1 MAASVVR
8 ACRRVAA
15 GAGLKMDL
23 VASRMI
29 VPPSRLPAS
38 LAIRG
43 PGRLGAEGPTG
54 VMIFDAGKTF
64 LGHDMVARFFGEEI
78 DLLHWLED
86 YLRDRETL
94 NMFARLDDPS
104 AAHEAEGEE
113 EVLYDKKAL
122 VDVDNDAAWS
132 DIS

>member
-1 MAASVVR
+1 
-8 ACRRVAA
+8 
-15 GAGLKMDL
+15 MDS

-29 VPPSRLPAS
+29 VPPSRVPAS

-54 VMIFDAGKTF
+54 VMIFDAGQSCRS
-64 LGHDMVARFFGEEI
+64 HDMVARFFGEEI

-86 YLRDRETL
+86 YLIDRDML
-94 NMFARLDDPS
+94 NIFARLEAAEHEPDD
-104 AAHEAEGEE
+104 EE
-113 EVLYDKKAL
+113 DILYDKKAL
-122 VDVDNDAAWS
+122 VNIDSDAGWS